1 MWRLRFPQKHFITL
15 TTNLTDLCI
24 QYNCSKVVLQFT
36 AMVQKTLKSLVKKFP
51 TKLKSISE
59 YYLNLSIRLSSLS
72 LLSFFLFLHSPKVS
86 KMKSFLGKAKT
97 CGNSQI
103 PERNHPNGGAKK
115 YFHEW
120 KFSFDKCRSSWEY
133 SFPLFS
139 WIDKIKRSYSLVAVW
154 PDG

>member
-1 MWRLRFPQKHFITL
+1 MPFKWQCDVWDFLKKHFITL

-103 PERNHPNGGAKK
+103 PERNHPNAKNIFTNENFLSINAAPRESTLSLS
-115 YFHEW
+115 FH
-120 KFSFDKCRSSWEY
+120 
-133 SFPLFS
+133 
-139 WIDKIKRSYSLVAVW
+139 
-154 PDG
+154 G